1 MLKDGDACYI
11 GSVSAYNS
19 GALTIDKV
27 TADVTASPSGAYT
40 NFVGG
45 LVGYVADA
53 TSEVSF
59 TNSAVTANLT
69 YNNSTTKVDCTC
81 LGGVIGMVGA
91 VTSTSAPVIKFDN
104 VTDWRKDN

>member
-1 MLKDGDACYI
+1 M
-11 GSVSAYNS
+11 
-19 GALTIDKV
+19 DKV
-27 TADVTASPSGAYT
+27 TADVTASQSGAYT

-81 LGGVIGMVGA
+81 LGRVIGMVGA
-91 VTSTSAPVIKFDN
+91 VMIQNLQLVLSLIMSLLTEI
-104 VTDWRKDN
+104 